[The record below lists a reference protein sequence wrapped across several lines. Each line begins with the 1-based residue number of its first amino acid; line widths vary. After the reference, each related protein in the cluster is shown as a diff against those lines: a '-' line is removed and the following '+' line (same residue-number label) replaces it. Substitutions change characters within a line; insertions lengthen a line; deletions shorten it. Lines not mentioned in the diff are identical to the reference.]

1 MKTLINV
8 NKRILNRTNK
18 ATLRTF
24 VSEYLNEFLE
34 Y

>member
-8 NKRILNRTNK
+8 NKRMIIRTNK

-24 VSEYLNEFLE
+24 VSDCLNEILE
-34 Y
+34 F

>member
-8 NKRILNRTNK
+8 NKRMITRTNK

-24 VSEYLNEFLE
+24 VSDYLNEILE
-34 Y
+34 F

>member
-8 NKRILNRTNK
+8 NKRILTRTNK
-18 ATLRTF
+18 VTQRTF